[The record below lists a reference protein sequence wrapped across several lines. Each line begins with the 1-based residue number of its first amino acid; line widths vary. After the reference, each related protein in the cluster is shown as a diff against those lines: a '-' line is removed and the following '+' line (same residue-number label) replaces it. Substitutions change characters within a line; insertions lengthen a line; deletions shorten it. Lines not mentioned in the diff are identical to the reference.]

1 MQYQKIGIPAGLQQ
15 LGIDEAE
22 LESVEAHRQV
32 TVKSRKT
39 LKAFMDSFKNG
50 LIEMFKEEG
59 DSEL

>member
-1 MQYQKIGIPAGLQQ
+1 MQKMKIPADLQQ
-15 LGIDEAE
+15 PSVDE
-22 LESVEAHRQV
+22 VEADITSIKILLLNH
-32 TVKSRKT
+32 SKT